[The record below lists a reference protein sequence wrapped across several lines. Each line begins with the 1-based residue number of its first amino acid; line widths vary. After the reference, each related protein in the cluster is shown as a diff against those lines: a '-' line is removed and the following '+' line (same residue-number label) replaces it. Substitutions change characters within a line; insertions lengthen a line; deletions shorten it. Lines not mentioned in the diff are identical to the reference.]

1 MTDKCGIYLPQS
13 ERESEAAK
21 LLEQSVS
28 GYAAESE
35 VIDFNTPSQLAAAIR
50 RSEFSTVIV
59 AVPENAFLKAKI
71 AFFKA
76 LGVKTVRSSAITA
89 AVGEDCPLSE
99 KEIEI
104 HSAVPDGAKAFVTA
118 DGLFSAFTYEQN
130 NKKYIMLPL
139 EVSRLKALLPLL
151 NLTADAASDYK
162 KSLAAIIATKKK
174 IAVAPEGLSEV
185 FMSVVSSVE
194 GGKDTFILSS
204 VSGKSENPDS
214 ANAEF
219 AKCAKENTKAE
230 YGVAVSEVETD
241 PESGESFIYVSLADS
256 ERAKVARVFAEE
268 NEDAKHLA
276 GAAVI
281 KLCEMLEELA
291 GAGALINPDAPTEK
305 KQKKNPV
312 LPIIITAIGLA
323 VAVIIALLVSLFAG
337 QKTDHSEPTTAAG
350 NAFLQEQSP
359 AVHAFA
365 EGTTV
370 TLPVTEMTLTVPST
384 KTEEETDFRGGSGI
398 GEEIELTQSETLPEA
413 TTEKTSATA
422 APTKPVTAAPTVLA
436 TTDAP
441 KPTAALTQKPT
452 QAPTQ
457 KPTVPPTTASK
468 HENLS
473 GKFVFTTYGWGHG
486 VGMSQEGAISM
497 AKNGKDYKQILAAY
511 YPGTTLKPDS
521 SAPETVSYGGV
532 DYGLVEYLCKTSY
545 REIGNGAPEEAIKA
559 QIVAVYTFAK
569 TYNFNVDSSRHAF
582 SANWAYENTA
592 THKACL
598 EILGMADASDA
609 PKAVY
614 VDYNGAPAFTCYFA
628 SSAGKTASASSV
640 WGGTYNYLSGG
651 VTSPEA
657 VETATVEISAEEMKK
672 LIEAYDSGIVL
683 GDDPSQWI
691 KIVSHDGA
699 YNGDIGYVSVVRIGN
714 KEIRGNKFRGEVC
727 DYRLRSHCFTVKYI
741 K

>member
-1 MTDKCGIYLPQS
+1 MTDKYGIYLPQS
-13 ERESEAAK
+13 EHNGEVAK
-21 LLEQSVS
+21 LLAQRISE
-28 GYAAESE
+28 YAAEPE
-35 VIDFNTPSQLAAAIR
+35 IIDFNTPSQLAAAIR

-59 AVPENAFLKAKI
+59 AVPENTYLKSKI

-76 LGVKTVRSSAITA
+76 LGVKTVRSSVITA
-89 AVGEDCPLSE
+89 AVGEDCELSE

-104 HSAVPDGAKAFVTA
+104 HSAVPDGAKTFVTA

-139 EVSRLKALLPLL
+139 DEDRLKELLPLL
-151 NLTADAASDYK
+151 NLTADYR
-162 KSLAAIIATKKK
+162 KSLTAIIDSKKTV
-174 IAVAPEGLSEV
+174 AVAPEGLSEV

-204 VSGKSENPDS
+204 VSGKAENPDN

-219 AKCAKENTKAE
+219 AKCAKENTKAD
-230 YGVAVSEVETD
+230 YGVSISETETD
-241 PESGESFIYVSLADS
+241 SESGKSFICVSLSDS
-256 ERAKVARVFAEE
+256 ERARVARVFAEE
-268 NEDAKHLA
+268 NEDKKHLA

-291 GAGALINPDAPTEK
+291 GAGALINPDAPAEK
-305 KQKKNPV
+305 KQKKNPI
-312 LPIIITAIGLA
+312 LPIIITVIGIA
-323 VAVIIALLVSLFAG
+323 VAVILALLVSAFAG
-337 QKTDHSEPTTAAG
+337 QKSDNSEHTTAAG
-350 NAFLQEQSP
+350 NAFLQEQNQ

-365 EGTTV
+365 ESLMTTA
-370 TLPVTEMTLTVPST
+370 PV
-384 KTEEETDFRGGSGI
+384 TEEETDSRGGSGI
-398 GEEIELTQSETLPEA
+398 GDEIELTQAVTTKPEA
-413 TTEKTSATA
+413 TTDKPTA
-422 APTKPVTAAPTVLA
+422 APTKPVTAVPTAPA
-436 TTDAP
+436 TTAAP
-441 KPTAALTQKPT
+441 KPTAAPTQKPT
-452 QAPTQ
+452 SAPTQ
-457 KPTVPPTTASK
+457 KPTLPPTNAPK
-468 HENLS
+468 QEVS

-497 AKNGKDYKQILAAY
+497 AKNGKNYKQILSAY
-511 YPGTTLKPDS
+511 YPGTTLKSDS
-521 SAPETVSYGGV
+521 STPETVSYGGV

-545 REIGNGAPEEAIKA
+545 REIGNSVPEEAIKA
-559 QIVAVYTFAK
+559 QLVAVYTFAK
-569 TYNFNVDSSRHAF
+569 TYNFVVDSSRHAF
-582 SANWAYENTA
+582 SPNWAYENTA

-598 EILGMADASDA
+598 EILGMADANDV
-609 PKAVY
+609 PEAVY

-651 VTSPEA
+651 VTSPEE
-657 VETATVEISAEEMKK
+657 VEVATVEISAEEMKK

-699 YNGDIGYVSVVRIGN
+699 YNGDIGYASVVRIGN

-727 DYRLRSHCFTVKYI
+727 DYRLRSHCFTVKYV